1 MRKRKKVKLFEPL
14 KEALESALA
23 YERGEK
29 VDLRVTEIPQPPK
42 RLSPREIRKIRQSLN
57 ASQVLFAALL
67 NVSHQAVQSWE
78 QGLRRPQSAAL
89 KLLVLARKNPRVLLR
104 A

>member
-1 MRKRKKVKLFEPL
+1 MPKKRKVKIFEPL
-14 KEALESALA
+14 KEGLELALA

-29 VDLRVTEIPQPPK
+29 VDLRITELPEPPK
-42 RLSPREIRKIRQSLN
+42 RLSPREIRQIRHSLN

-67 NVSHQAVQSWE
+67 NVSQQAVQSWE
-78 QGLRRPQSAAL
+78 QGVRRPQSAAL
-89 KLLVLARKNPRVLLR
+89 KLLVLARRNPRVLLR